1 MEIITGI
8 LLSGIK
14 YGEQDAVLYCYTK
27 QQGFETFFVKN
38 IYAKN
43 SKKKPFLSP
52 LNELYFS
59 VSIAQKSA
67 SMKSVSKIEP
77 CDILDIH
84 QDIKATS
91 IIFFIADFLN
101 HILRNEIFSNEVY
114 NEILELRE
122 QIKRGNYHAHYIFLL
137 QFLKIQGAAP
147 YLSEGEFLNP
157 EEGCFSSTIY
167 SKIFGVEV
175 SQLWKEILRAE
186 NPYHYTISPSARRSF
201 LESIIMYYKYH
212 IPNFKIPE
220 SLDIIKQILE

>member
-59 VSIAQKSA
+59 TSVAQKSA
-67 SMKSVSKIEP
+67 SMKSISRIDA

-84 QDIKATS
+84 QDIKAGT
-91 IIFFIADFLN
+91 IVFFISDFLN
-101 HILRNEIFSNEVY
+101 IILRNEVFSNEVY

-122 QIKRGNYHAHYIFLL
+122 QIKRGNYQTHYIFLL

-157 EEGCFSSTIY
+157 EEGSFSSTIH

-175 SQLWKEILRAE
+175 SQLWKEILSAE
-186 NPYHYTISPSARRSF
+186 SPYQYTISPSARRWF
-201 LESIIMYYKYH
+201 LESIMVYYKHH
-212 IPNFKIPE
+212 IPNFRVPE
-220 SLDIIKQILE
+220 SLEIIKQILE